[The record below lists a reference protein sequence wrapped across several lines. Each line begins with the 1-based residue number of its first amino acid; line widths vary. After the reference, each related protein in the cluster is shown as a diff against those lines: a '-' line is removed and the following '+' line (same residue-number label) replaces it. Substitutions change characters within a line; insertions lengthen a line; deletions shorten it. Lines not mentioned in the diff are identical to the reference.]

1 MKPKNKNYNRR
12 DFIWVSAVT
21 GIGLSL
27 NLYSCTKEAKPI
39 IDHEQDEDDITGIR
53 LADVSIDPYIDIEK
67 GGSLD
72 IEGKGFDKNDQIIF
86 RSLNGIGEEYTLNI
100 QSLMETY
107 IQIVLPAAFL
117 SGKYRVTIKRGQ
129 HTAIVG
135 DTSLDIVFN
144 RNIPD
149 REGTNLKGV
158 VYSGG
163 VGVANVVVSDGYNV
177 VKTDE
182 NGVYYLWS
190 PKENGYIF
198 VSIPGNYEVNNDG
211 SLPLFFNKLTRP
223 MRVTETKDF
232 ELTPVNN
239 DKHIVLALGDM
250 HLANRQENGDI
261 AQFQEMALKDIN
273 ETIQAYQ
280 SSGTK
285 VYALTL
291 GDQTWE
297 TFWRSNNYG
306 LPEYRAQ
313 MDAINAPVFNTIGN
327 HDHNPYVDGDWATA
341 DKYREILGPNY
352 YSFNIGRVHYV
363 VLDNVEYANSGATPN
378 SMGNRHVNETIVADQ
393 MNWLRKDLA
402 MIEDKSTPIVI
413 AMHIP
418 LHQRPSLSGGQENPP
433 KYALTNAEDFVA
445 AVSGFS
451 KVHVITGHIHTNYT
465 VENSSNL
472 MEHNTGAVCATW
484 WWTGAVGYAGNH
496 VCKDGSPGGYGVWE
510 MDNKDVAWYYKG
522 IGYNRNYQFRA
533 YDLNEVH
540 ITQEEYAPDY
550 RGDEWNTY
558 SKFVDKRSDNVVLV
572 NVWSYD
578 SKWKVEM
585 IENGVPLP
593 VTRVN
598 AYDPLHNASY
608 NARRLNANET
618 PATSFV
624 STPTTHM
631 FRAVASGP
639 TTTVEIRVTDRFG
652 NVYTE
657 TMVRPKAF
665 GYLMH

>member
-1 MKPKNKNYNRR
+1 MR
-12 DFIWVSAVT
+12 FFVIA
-21 GIGLSL
+21 GLGLLL
-27 NLYSCTKEAKPI
+27 NLYGCSKSTAPDADAGTI
-39 IDHEQDEDDITGIR
+39 VGTG
-53 LADVSIDPYIDIEK
+53 LTDVSVAPYIDIQREGVLTVK
-67 GGSLD
+67 
-72 IEGKGFDKNDQIIF
+72 GKGFESGDKIVFKSLSQVDQ
-86 RSLNGIGEEYTLNI
+86 EYTI
-100 QSLMETY
+100 AVQSVVEDQASLA
-107 IQIVLPAAFL
+107 LPSSFL
-117 SGKYRVTIKRGQ
+117 SGNYRLSVTRENGPVHI
-129 HTAIVG
+129 G
-135 DTSLDIVFN
+135 DTSIELVFDA
-144 RNIPD
+144 RIPD

-177 VKTDE
+177 AKTDE
-182 NGVYYLWS
+182 NGIYHLWS
-190 PKENGYIF
+190 SKKNGCVF

-211 SLPLFFNKLTRP
+211 SLPVFFKNLTRP
-223 MRVTETKDF
+223 MGVTETKDF

-239 DKHIVLALGDM
+239 DKHVVLALGDM
-250 HLANRQENGDI
+250 HLANRRENGDI
-261 AQFQEMALKDIN
+261 AQFQEKALKDIN
-273 ETIQAYQ
+273 ETIQAYK

-285 VYALTL
+285 IYALTL

-327 HDHNPYVDGDWATA
+327 HDHNPYVNGDWATS
-341 DKYREILGPNY
+341 DKFREILGPNY
-352 YSFNIGRVHYV
+352 YSFNIGKVHYI
-363 VLDNVEYANSGATPN
+363 VLDNVEYANSGATSE
-378 SMGNRHVNETIVADQ
+378 SMGNRRVNETIVAEQ
-393 MNWLRKDLA
+393 MSWLRKDLA

-418 LHQRPSLSGGQENPP
+418 LHQRPSLSGGQVDPP
-433 KYALTNAEDFVA
+433 KYALTNATDLVA

-484 WWTGAVGYAGNH
+484 WWTGAAGYAGNH

-510 MDNKDVAWYYKG
+510 MDHKDIAWYYKG
-522 IGYNRNYQFRA
+522 IGYDKDYQFRA

-540 ITQEEYAPDY
+540 ITQEEFAPGY
-550 RGDEWNTY
+550 TGSEWDTY
-558 SKFVDKRSDNVVLV
+558 SKFANKRNDNVILV
-572 NVWSYD
+572 NVWNYD
-578 SKWKVEM
+578 SRWKVE
-585 IENGVPLP
+585 ITENGVPLS

-608 NARRLNANET
+608 NARRLNANAT

-639 TTTVEIRVTDRFG
+639 TTTVEIKVTDRFG

-657 TMVRPKAF
+657 EMIRPKAF
-665 GYLMH
+665 GYLMR